1 MSPSRRIVSSPE
13 NLHSERI
20 QRKWRRLRTSF
31 LALRGLGSLGSLSG
45 RGPSRPDPC
54 RLAFSASDSGPEKFH
69 SEAGHRCR
77 FSRQLGKCCLKKIPT
92 LVKGKTWRKC
102 CTSRLA
108 FRGESRDARFSP
120 DFGAATPSPPLPLHV
135 HDPGIRWE
143 G

>member
-1 MSPSRRIVSSPE
+1 MGWEAWAASRAGVRPVLIP
-13 NLHSERI
+13 
-20 QRKWRRLRTSF
+20 
-31 LALRGLGSLGSLSG
+31 AGSLSPLRTVAQKSSIQKLDIAADFPG
-45 RGPSRPDPC
+45 NLESVV
-54 RLAFSASDSGPEKFH
+54 
-69 SEAGHRCR
+69 
-77 FSRQLGKCCLKKIPT
+77 LKKIPT

-120 DFGAATPSPPLPLHV
+120 DFGAATPSLPLALRV

>member
-31 LALRGLGSLGSLSG
+31 LALRELGSLGSLSG
-45 RGPSRPDPC
+45 RGLSRLIP
-54 RLAFSASDSGPEKFH
+54 
-69 SEAGHRCR
+69 AGSLSPLRTVAQKSSIQKLEIAAD
-77 FSRQLGKCCLKKIPT
+77 FPGNLESVVLKKIPT